1 MNDWV
6 TMPDGSRVFRPGP
19 SDLREPAERA
29 PEPSNSQSWHA
40 ALALAGVLGFT
51 GAHRFY
57 TGKVGTGAVW
67 LLTGG
72 LLGIG
77 ALADVAAI
85 AASRWKAADG
95 TPLRRRAAKGSL
107 AAAGMAVGW
116 AFVAWMTTAAAVAL
130 TALTVALM
138 AA

>member
-1 MNDWV
+1 MKEKNINIEV
-6 TMPDGSRVFRPGP
+6 VVISV
-19 SDLREPAERA
+19 
-29 PEPSNSQSWHA
+29 
-40 ALALAGVLGFT
+40 
-51 GAHRFY
+51 
-57 TGKVGTGAVW
+57 
-67 LLTGG
+67 
-72 LLGIG
+72 II
-77 ALADVAAI
+77 VAAI

-107 AAAGMAVGW
+107 AAAGLAVGW

>member
-1 MNDWV
+1 MHVD
-6 TMPDGSRVFRPGP
+6 TFKPAAEAPDR
-19 SDLREPAERA
+19 
-29 PEPSNSQSWHA
+29 N
-40 ALALAGVLGFT
+40 LALELVRVTEAG
-51 GAHRFY
+51 
-57 TGKVGTGAVW
+57 
-67 LLTGG
+67 
-72 LLGIG
+72 
-77 ALADVAAI
+77 AI